1 MSVSVSMLVIFAPNF
16 PKKKAIKD
24 LNKSLSISLME
35 RKENC
40 RKFNIQKKNKKANAI
55 RQRGGN
61 VVNVN

>member
-1 MSVSVSMLVIFAPNF
+1 MILAKQKVT
-16 PKKKAIKD
+16 D

-40 RKFNIQKKNKKANAI
+40 RKFNIQNKNKKANAI